1 MNMLPSKIHDH
12 SNGLDY
18 TLVGDY
24 YLPDLKPFEAPP
36 LGKYGRMRLRY
47 LKEHRPCTYTAL
59 LLSGKLYDDLRDADE
74 TAQRMLDQLIPQ
86 MAKDADVTEEMKA
99 SDPMRW
105 IGMMNSIKAQVEEII
120 LKNVVFFLTLTSD
133 FLRIF
138 SEAHDSRLSNVYQ

>member
-36 LGKYGRMRLRY
+36 LGKNGRMRLRY

-120 LKNVVFFLTLTSD
+120 LKNVVFFS
-133 FLRIF
+133 F
-138 SEAHDSRLSNVYQ
+138 